1 MYFYSNQKTKELL
14 ESSKPRVY
22 LYGSCTGYNNFGDII
37 QLKNTILFHKRFTGL
52 EPIIIMDLNSLTS
65 ANHPKLLESWYHTSF
80 FIFLSSKNVDAN
92 EADLIILQNVM
103 SGGLLHVYGGGFL
116 NHFWAKSSAA
126 GIESIL
132 KQLAVSDYIFSG
144 QQIDNT
150 AIKYL
155 KDIFQVKIP
164 LAFGLRDRQS
174 LSIMKKN
181 FPWLK
186 PKFSFDDVTEVFEDW
201 IKYSHSTPK
210 IWLKTKIQ
218 KPTIMWHF
226 NFSYYTI
233 NDITA
238 MLRKINLAIQYYPKY
253 SATTAVAYNDKSYGL
268 IDSLRSLIEF
278 DTSFPYTNYQVV
290 SLAQL
295 ALIINPVNNSYPNI
309 MHSINNIAF
318 AVTSSYHTAMFSN
331 FLGIPAYLIST
342 NDYYHQKQRGLG
354 YKNNYKNFLQDP
366 TINLPSYEKEKS
378 DRRAWLDTIK
388 VLFNQAI
395 NTNKKRNNQVIKL
408 NRSAV
413 TKGSKLVYRG
423 YM

>member
-1 MYFYSNQKTKELL
+1 MYFYGTSKTKEFL
-14 ESSKPRVY
+14 ESSEPRVY
-22 LYGSCTGYNNFGDII
+22 LYGSCTGYNNFGDVI
-37 QLKNTILFHKRFTGL
+37 QLKNTILFHRRFTGL
-52 EPIIIMDLNSLTS
+52 EPVVIMDLNSLTS
-65 ANHPKLLESWYHTSF
+65 ANHPKLLESWYFSRYF
-80 FIFLSSKNVDAN
+80 VFVSSKNVDAS
-92 EADLIILQNVM
+92 EAELEKIQCVM
-103 SGGLLHVYGGGFL
+103 SGGFLHIYGGGFL
-116 NHFWAKSSAA
+116 NQFWAKSSAA
-126 GIESIL
+126 SIESII
-132 KQLAVSDYIFSG
+132 KQLSVSDYIFSG

-155 KDIFQVKIP
+155 EKIFQTKNP
-164 LAFGLRDRQS
+164 LVFGLRDRQS
-174 LSIMKKN
+174 HNIIKKN
-181 FPWLK
+181 FPGLNHQ
-186 PKFSFDDVTEVFEDW
+186 FSFDDVTEVFEDW

-218 KPTIMWHF
+218 KPAIMWHF

-253 SATTAVAYNDKSYGL
+253 SATIAVAYNDKSYGL

-378 DRRAWLDTIK
+378 DRRVWLDTIK